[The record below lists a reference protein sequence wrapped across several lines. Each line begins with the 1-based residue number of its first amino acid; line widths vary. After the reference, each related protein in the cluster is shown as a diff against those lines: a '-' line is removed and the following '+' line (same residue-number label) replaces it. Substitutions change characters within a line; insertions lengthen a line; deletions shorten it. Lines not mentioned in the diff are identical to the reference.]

1 MNDDANP
8 DTEQTA
14 ATEHE
19 LCPQCL
25 EQNRPGTNF
34 CRNCGAPL
42 SAYAATGPFER
53 LFAEGNAYR
62 QATEQPHRPIVV
74 VGIWLIFGIGA
85 LTGIGMAIG
94 NPGVSSVVTG
104 TAMAAFSGFII
115 AKTTRNY
122 LRRQAERAS
131 NSA

>member
-8 DTEQTA
+8 NTEQAA
-14 ATEHE
+14 ATEQE

-25 EQNRPGTNF
+25 EQNQPGTNF

-62 QATEQPHRPIVV
+62 QAAEQPHRPIVV
-74 VGIWLIFGIGA
+74 LGIWLIFGIGA
-85 LTGIGMAIG
+85 LIGIGMAVG
-94 NPGVSSVVTG
+94 SPNVSSIVIG
-104 TAMAAFSGFII
+104 TAVAAFSGFII

-122 LRRQAERAS
+122 RRRQAGRAS
-131 NSA
+131 SGA

>member
-1 MNDDANP
+1 MNDDANSEAEP
-8 DTEQTA
+8 IPPTEQ
-14 ATEHE
+14 E

-34 CRNCGAPL
+34 CWNCGAPL

-62 QATEQPHRPIVV
+62 RATEQPRRPIVV
-74 VGIWLIFGIGA
+74 LGIWLIFGIGA
-85 LTGIGMAIG
+85 LTGIGIAIG
-94 NPGVSSVVTG
+94 SPGVSSILTG

-122 LRRQAERAS
+122 RRGQTGRIS
-131 NSA
+131 NGA